1 VADYRRFWNPRTV
14 RREYD
19 RSAQGG
25 VMKSF
30 SMVVAASLLAVTVV
44 SAQARP
50 DLSGTWVPDPSKSSG
65 AGGGAVARVASGDAT
80 PTMAGGGGMSG
91 GGGTV
96 ASGGTATVV
105 RRPGGGGG
113 AGGAVEMRVAQ
124 SPAGLTI
131 ERILGPV
138 TQTYIH
144 SFDGAENLNV
154 NGQVTMRTRS
164 RWEGNSLVTE
174 GTTHVVTERGEMT
187 TTLKR
192 TRCGE

>member
-1 VADYRRFWNPRTV
+1 
-14 RREYD
+14 
-19 RSAQGG
+19 
-25 VMKSF
+25 
-30 SMVVAASLLAVTVV
+30 MVVGASLIAVTEV

-65 AGGGAVARVASGDAT
+65 AGGGAVARVASGDGT
-80 PTMAGGGGMSG
+80 RTMAGGGGTSA

-96 ASGGTATVV
+96 ASSGSATMV
-105 RRPGGGGG
+105 RRPGGG
-113 AGGAVEMRVAQ
+113 GGAVEMRVAQ
-124 SPAGLTI
+124 SAAGLTI

-138 TQTYIH
+138 TQTYVH

-174 GTTHVVTERGEMT
+174 GTTHAVTERGEMT
-187 TTLKR
+187 TTLKEVRSLDADGDLVVESERISDTNR
-192 TRCGE
+192 TVSRQVYKRK